1 MKYTFTIKQQGSDDS
16 SKFVVEKAPSEVE
29 WHIAL
34 KLLGY
39 VLFFDRKPR
48 IEEDVDYHYRP
59 DLFARDDTGQLNL
72 WIDCGNIAIKKIDK
86 VATKM
91 GKSGEFYILRQTE
104 RDAKRLREGVT
115 KGVKHADRVQ
125 IVAFND
131 GFVEKLATALDTTNA
146 IEFKISGGDLTLKMS
161 NKNPEFNETTRLI
174 RV

>member
-1 MKYTFTIKQQGSDDS
+1 MKYTFTVKQGDS
-16 SKFVVEKAPSEVE
+16 EASKLVVERAPSEVE

-39 VLFFDRKPR
+39 ILFFDRKPR

-59 DLFARDDTGQLNL
+59 DLFARDEFGQLNL
-72 WIDCGNIAIKKIDK
+72 WIDCGNIAVKKIDK

-104 RDAKRLREGVT
+104 RDAKRLRESVVS
-115 KGVKHADRVQ
+115 GVKHHDRVQ

-131 GFVEKLATALDTTNA
+131 GFVERLAATMDSTN
-146 IEFKISGGDLTLKMS
+146 EVSFKIEGGDLTIRVS
-161 NKNPEFNETTRLI
+161 NKNPDFNETSRLI